1 MKPMPRA
8 LARAPR
14 TYTHRHRRRSS
25 VTAARWFNVPI
36 TSCPNTTMMN
46 LPRVR
51 LTVNDEQLDAYVAR
65 NEEDRALGLMHRR
78 DLPENEGMLFVCDE
92 ACEQRFW
99 MKDTPLPLS
108 IAFIEE
114 DGTICRIADL
124 QPHCLDA
131 ESSGQ
136 PVRFILEVNQ
146 GWFAERGIEAGA
158 RLVGPVFTAAL
169 ASP

>member
-1 MKPMPRA
+1 M
-8 LARAPR
+8 LANLLPK
-14 TYTHRHRRRSS
+14 H
-25 VTAARWFNVPI
+25 
-36 TSCPNTTMMN
+36 TMMN

-136 PVRFILEVNQ
+136 PVRYILEVNQ